1 MLGVWDDGGGMDGM
15 NGPVCCTPTLPV
27 GRSNCVDLHYSGSGR
42 NMCPPGKYAAG
53 VHDNGGGMDGV
64 NGIICCDP

>member
-1 MLGVWDDGGGMDGM
+1 
-15 NGPVCCTPTLPV
+15 
-27 GRSNCVDLHYSGSGR
+27 
-42 NMCPPGKYAAG
+42 MCPPGKYAAG